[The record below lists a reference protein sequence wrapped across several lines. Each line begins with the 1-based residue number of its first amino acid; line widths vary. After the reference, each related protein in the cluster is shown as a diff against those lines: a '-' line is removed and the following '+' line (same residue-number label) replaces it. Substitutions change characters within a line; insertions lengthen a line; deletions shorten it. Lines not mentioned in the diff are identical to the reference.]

1 MSPDLD
7 PVKDPPFSEFFP
19 ATNYRFLHSPTGA
32 LQAPNS
38 ETRPENRLPREFLRQ
53 KYEKKVVTRDARL
66 GSEEG
71 INEA

>member
-1 MSPDLD
+1 MPDRRVTSP
-7 PVKDPPFSEFFP
+7 E
-19 ATNYRFLHSPTGA
+19 
-32 LQAPNS
+32 
-38 ETRPENRLPREFLRQ
+38 EFLRQ